1 LEHEIDVTTT
11 RDIAITFSG
20 GGNKSF
26 YQLGLLRGWGARL
39 LERVAAVAACSAG
52 ACVAALYLSGREDE
66 VWSFWQERRQAVT
79 RNFEWRRLLRGQR
92 PTPHHEPIYRELLLV
107 AFEHGGLE
115 RICSQPFPLFVL
127 TALPPRWC
135 PMPAAMLLGLG
146 AHKLEH
152 SLRPDLIHSTFAAR
166 IGFQALAFDA
176 RECRTREELTDLILA
191 SSATPPFTSVGF
203 YAGRR
208 LLDGGIIDNTPA
220 FLAERAPGVTRNL
233 VLLTQPCVNH
243 LTRQSSSRLYIAPA
257 EPLQVKTWDY
267 TRPHLLEATI
277 ARGELDAARY
287 ASLLDQFLGS
297 TLSFNMIS

>member
-1 LEHEIDVTTT
+1 LEHEINVTTT
-11 RDIAITFSG
+11 RDLAITFSG

-39 LERVAAVAACSAG
+39 LDRVAAVAACSAG

-66 VWSFWQERRQAVT
+66 VWSFWQERRRAVT
-79 RNFEWRRLLRGQR
+79 RNFEWHRLLRGQR

-166 IGFQALAFDA
+166 IGFQSLAFDA

-191 SSATPPFTSVGF
+191 SSATPPFTHAPAPARSHNRQRG
-203 YAGRR
+203 AGRGQICAAFRPIPR
-208 LLDGGIIDNTPA
+208 LDLIILIEFVTAPLLIVKPETVIFVPRSALQPA
-220 FLAERAPGVTRNL
+220 
-233 VLLTQPCVNH
+233 
-243 LTRQSSSRLYIAPA
+243 S
-257 EPLQVKTWDY
+257 
-267 TRPHLLEATI
+267 
-277 ARGELDAARY
+277 RGEFPYRVTKELR
-287 ASLLDQFLGS
+287 
-297 TLSFNMIS
+297 